1 MSTDAHWYAYDY
13 AVVRV
18 VPRVQVGWFWNVGV
32 VLHARQAR
40 FLGIQLRMDLTQLQ
54 PFCPTKLRLDVL
66 RQHLAAYE
74 CVAHGGTDAGPI
86 GILPPSERFH
96 WLTAPRSAVLQTS
109 SLRAGRSPNLE
120 QTLERLFRELTSI
133 CPS

>member
-18 VPRVQVGWFWNVGV
+18 VPRVQIGLFWNVGV

-40 FLGIQLRMDLTQLQ
+40 FLGIRLQTDLMYLQ
-54 PFCPTKLRLDVL
+54 PYCPTKLRLGIL

-74 CVAHGGTDAGPI
+74 CVAHGGTNAGPI

-109 SLRAGRSPNLE
+109 SLHAGRSQNLE
-120 QTLERLFRELTSI
+120 QTLERLFCTLVHGVAT
-133 CPS
+133 